1 MLVEQVGSTGDAG
14 WITSVVE
21 QVKPTVGVLR
31 LVSFETLSGVSEEKV
46 SIVADMLATPSGK
59 VSVDAGEKNPRVL
72 DARLVPA
79 VQLLR
84 KRQGC
89 ELVRKPITTV
99 LRSRC
104 GGHYVNSIVRS
115 PVLASEVAAAKL
127 SRPT

>member
-1 MLVEQVGSTGDAG
+1 VLVEQVGSIGDTG

-31 LVSFETLSGVSEEKV
+31 LFSFETLSSVSEEKV
-46 SIVADMLATPSGK
+46 STVADMLATPSGK

-84 KRQGC
+84 KR
-89 ELVRKPITTV
+89 
-99 LRSRC
+99 
-104 GGHYVNSIVRS
+104 
-115 PVLASEVAAAKL
+115 
-127 SRPT
+127 